1 MKKRLKFIG
10 TILILMVGAF
20 QLHPIFTTT
29 STLKEKELKGYIST
43 KNKRIVPTEKAE
55 LAETILKESKRLDI
69 PANLRIDGKPVNKAA
84 FLTALIQTES
94 VFKRKAVSYK
104 NAKGYMQL
112 MPATYK
118 WMKNKS
124 HKKYDEEAIFLA
136 KENIP
141 SGVDYLNLLLDEF
154 QDLRLVC
161 LAYNAGPGAVKR
173 GILIESYYKKIVS
186 IYREI
191 QNQENGKMEA
201 VSLALNTDEGAY
213 ETTLSRLSR

>member
-10 TILILMVGAF
+10 SILILLVGVF

-29 STLKEKELKGYIST
+29 STLKEKELKGYISS
-43 KNKRIVPTEKAE
+43 KNNRIVSTEKEE
-55 LAETILKESKRLDI
+55 LAATILEESKRLEI
-69 PANLRIDGKPVNKAA
+69 PAHLRIDGKPVNKAA

-124 HKKYDEEAIFLA
+124 GKKYDEEAIFLA

-191 QNQENGKMEA
+191 QTQENGKMEE
-201 VSLALNTDEGAY
+201 VSLALNDDDNAY

>member
-1 MKKRLKFIG
+1 MKKRLKFSG
-10 TILILMVGAF
+10 SILILFAGAF
-20 QLHPIFTTT
+20 QLHPILTTT
-29 STLKEKELKGYIST
+29 SSLKENELKGYIAS
-43 KNKRIVPTEKAE
+43 KNTRIIKEEESE
-55 LAETILKESKRLDI
+55 LAKTILQESKKLEI
-69 PANLRIDGKPVNKAA
+69 PAHLKIDGKPINKAA

-112 MPATYK
+112 MPTTYK
-118 WMKNKS
+118 WIKNKS
-124 HKKYDEEAIFLA
+124 GKKHDENAIFLA

-141 SGVDYLNLLLDEF
+141 SGVEYLNLLMNEF

-173 GILIESYYKKIVS
+173 GILIESYYRKIVT

-191 QNQENGKMEA
+191 QNQENGKMEEK
-201 VSLALNTDEGAY
+201 SLALNTEGNAY
-213 ETTLSRLSR
+213 QATLFRLSR